1 MNVNIDE
8 QTLRQYNVIKPPII
22 QDVESNLL
30 YTRIIVDSKER
41 DTNQY
46 PNPNSYYINL
56 DDDIDDVIEVK
67 LISADVQLNNYL
79 INENNKTLKVTYN
92 GILTTVNLDL
102 GDYTGATLASMIQ
115 SNLNSQIT
123 SVFIITYNAAKDNF
137 SFVSDSIFSL
147 DFTGTK
153 TSLSQILGFSNKVY
167 TSDIT
172 NTIKSE
178 YKKNFNIDKTSILYI
193 DQFDLNKGISNIMNK
208 SFALIRD
215 NYSSLNISE
224 DAKIVK
230 RFNPILKRLAR
241 LHIQFYDRYG
251 NPYDFQNAEHILEL
265 LFISYKQK
273 TQYNR
278 IFS

>member
-8 QTLRQYNVIKPPII
+8 QILRQYNVIKPPII

-30 YTRIIVDSKER
+30 YTRIVVDSKER
-41 DTNQY
+41 DINLY

-67 LISADVQLNNYL
+67 LISADVQLNSYL
-79 INENNKTLKVTYN
+79 INENNKVLKITYN
-92 GILTTVNLDL
+92 GTPNTINLNV
-102 GDYTGATLASMIQ
+102 GDYTGSSLASMIQ
-115 SNLNSQIT
+115 SKLNSDIMN
-123 SVFIITYNAAKDNF
+123 VFTITYDNIKDNF
-137 SFVSDSIFSL
+137 VFLADNVFSL
-147 DFTGTK
+147 DFTGSK
-153 TSLSQILGFSNKVY
+153 TSLAQILGFSYKLY

-193 DQFDLNKGISNIMNK
+193 DQFDLNKGISNTMNK
-208 SFALIRD
+208 SFALIRE
-215 NYSSLNISE
+215 NYSSLNVSE
-224 DAKIVK
+224 DAKIIK

-241 LHIQFYDRYG
+241 LHIQFFDRYG